1 MILECGHKIC
11 ISLDMYI
18 IVYLNDVGVRHMIWN
33 LNVAA
38 YIEDF
43 RTVMVKVIHCC
54 TEAQPEALVPSSLVL
69 NC

>member
-1 MILECGHKIC
+1 
-11 ISLDMYI
+11 
-18 IVYLNDVGVRHMIWN
+18 MIWN